1 MVMGHASTAGSGD
14 ETDGLQIMVGEASVA
29 SPADYLANVTGSRTA
44 TPALTVTEPVIII
57 DDIVDEWGRQS
68 FPASDPPSNW

>member
-1 MVMGHASTAGSGD
+1 MAMGHSPTAGSGD
-14 ETDGLQIMVGEASVA
+14 ETDGLQIMVGEAGVA
-29 SPADYLANVTGSRTA
+29 SPADYMANVTRSRTA